1 MKRAATAPRIAVLDI
16 GTNSMKLLVATSD
29 GHHVHSH
36 HFARV
41 TTRLGSGLQDG
52 GRISPA
58 AVERVLG
65 AAQRLVAE
73 ANRHGAARI
82 VAVGTYAF
90 REARNGA
97 QVARKIERATG
108 VAVRILSGR
117 EEARMAFLSARSH
130 MERAPASALMLDVGG
145 GSAQLVAARGTTIV
159 GATSLP
165 LGALRLTERFLHHD
179 PVEPGEYR
187 RMKAHIERSIA
198 PVVAKHAL
206 RAPRAVF
213 LAVGGSATTALAMAR
228 RASSGHVWQGSVTL
242 AELRQLERACLAR
255 TIAAR
260 KRMPGLPADRA
271 DIIPAGIAVV
281 IAVMTAAHKRVA
293 HITGGGVREGV
304 VLTMAREN

>member
-1 MKRAATAPRIAVLDI
+1 MKRAAGAPRIAVLDI

-29 GHHVHSH
+29 GRHVRPI

-41 TTRLGSGLQDG
+41 TTRLGTGLHKN

-58 AVERVLG
+58 ATARAVD
-65 AAQRLVAE
+65 AARKLVAE
-73 ANRHGAARI
+73 ARRNGATHV

-90 REARNGA
+90 RAAENGA
-97 QVARKIERATG
+97 RVAKKIERATG
-108 VAVRILSGR
+108 VGVHILSGR

-159 GATSLP
+159 GVTSLP

-179 PVEPGEYR
+179 PIEPGEYLQ
-187 RMKAHIERSIA
+187 MKRTIERA
-198 PVVAKHAL
+198 VHPVIAKHAL

-213 LAVGGSATTALAMAR
+213 MAVGGSATTALAMAR
-228 RASSGHVWQGSVTL
+228 HDASGRLWQGSMTL
-242 AELRQLERACLAR
+242 AELRQLERACLGK

-281 IAVMTAAHKRVA
+281 LAVMGAAHKRVA